1 MIPSNPP
8 IPSTP
13 RAGVLIDGKAY
24 IWSERLDDASLAK
37 KRLAQKV
44 QTAVSAGILAAAF
57 LFFLWFGW
65 GMYLYVIPSGMTA
78 FARAVFRPSFVGL
91 SFSLFLL
98 ASSFVFQ
105 RMCEVTRR
113 KTTMPDGTK
122 VPGNFEIQR
131 DFSPVPEGERVNV
144 ADLYHPDA
152 MKTVEDAYKLA
163 SSFGHASIQPL
174 HLFISSLSHGDVP
187 VVFGRLGLRF
197 DAISDAIN
205 RRLLSVPTGPG
216 PTFSEDAEQTLI
228 AAFQNAV
235 VRDRSSVSPIEL
247 FYESYR
253 RDPFVQ
259 ELLYDVKVDEARLSN
274 VVEWIRITDA
284 LRERYD
290 KYRRAAA
297 FKPTGPM
304 NRSMTA
310 IQTPAL
316 DSVSEDLTTAAVGGR
331 LPMLI
336 GRDAEMEELL
346 RVIEGGGR
354 SVLLVGPEGVGK
366 TALISGLAELMVRE
380 DVPKMLQD
388 RRLVSVVLSAV
399 ISGVDASEAQQRL
412 IGVLNDSGRS
422 GNVVLVMQNIEQ
434 LVETGSELASL
445 LVDALTRRMAFVIA
459 TTTPEAYAQTF
470 ERSPISRVFEVV
482 NVPEPDTTEAIRIV
496 ESKVGTIEYDQN
508 VIFTYDAV
516 ERSVLLSD
524 RYVHASYLPK
534 KAIGV
539 CKEAALV
546 AFKARGENAI
556 VTGDDV
562 EKVLAA
568 KTGIPM
574 TQVSTD
580 EKDKLLT
587 LESTIH
593 ARVIGQEEAVKAVS
607 SALRRA
613 RTELRAQNRPISTF
627 LFLGPSGVGKTA
639 LAKAVAASYFG
650 GENAMLRFDM
660 SEYQDQASVYRLIG
674 APGGDS
680 GLMTEAVRRNPFSL
694 ILLDEFE
701 KAHPNILNLFLQVF
715 DEGRLTDS
723 VGRVV
728 DFTNCIII
736 VTSNAGSAY
745 IQKAVSEGVPAD
757 QMKTRLIEEELH
769 GTYRPELLN
778 RFDGIIVFHPLT
790 PDDVQQITY
799 LMIAQVAER
808 LEAKGIM
815 FRATDEAVAELSTKG
830 YDPKFGA
837 RPLRRIIQEEVDNAI
852 ATALLEGRV
861 SRRDTIV
868 LHPGG
873 RIEIEKGTAL

>member
-1 MIPSNPP
+1 M
-8 IPSTP
+8 
-13 RAGVLIDGKAY
+13 GGKVYVWA
-24 IWSERLDDASLAK
+24 ERLDEESLARK
-37 KRLAQKV
+37 HLEKKV
-44 QTAVSAGILAAAF
+44 QKGVSAGALAVTF

-65 GMYLYVIPSGMTA
+65 GLYLTVLPKGGSALTDAIT
-78 FARAVFRPSFVGL
+78 RPSWVGL

-98 ASSFVFQ
+98 SFAFVFKRICDVNAA
-105 RMCEVTRR
+105 RMP
-113 KTTMPDGTK
+113 MPALS
-122 VPGNFEIQR
+122 R
-131 DFSPVPEGERVNV
+131 DAAPPDVLSPVPEGERANV
-144 ADLYHPDA
+144 AGLFH
-152 MKTVEDAYKLA
+152 EDASRAIEDAHKLA
-163 SSFGHASIQPL
+163 VTFGHALVTPL
-174 HLFISSLSHGDVP
+174 HLFIASLSHGDVP

-197 DAISDAIN
+197 DQVGDALN
-205 RRLLSVPTGPG
+205 RRLLQSATGQNPDL
-216 PTFSEDAEQTLI
+216 SEDTEKAILS
-228 AAFQNAV
+228 AFTNAV
-235 VRDRSSVSPIEL
+235 VRGRTHVSPIEL
-247 FYESYR
+247 FYEAYR
-253 RDPFVQ
+253 RDAFVR
-259 ELLYDVKVDEARLSN
+259 ELLFDLKVDEPRLQN

-284 LRERYD
+284 LRDRYETF
-290 KYRRAAA
+290 RRAAS

-304 NRSMTA
+304 NRSMTSVP
-310 IQTPAL
+310 TPAL
-316 DSVSEDLTTAAVGGR
+316 DSVSEDLTTAAVAGR

-336 GRDAEMEELL
+336 GRDAEMDELL

-354 SVLLVGPEGVGK
+354 SVLLIGPEGVGK
-366 TALISGLAELMVRE
+366 TALISGLAERMVSE

-388 RRLVSVVLSAV
+388 RRLVSVVLSAM
-399 ISGVDASEAQQRL
+399 ISGVDPAEAQQRM
-412 IGVLNDSGRS
+412 IGVMNDAARA
-422 GNVVLVMQNIEQ
+422 GNVVLVMQNLEQ
-434 LVETGSELASL
+434 LAEAGSELTSL

-459 TTTPEAYAQTF
+459 TTTPEAYARLL
-470 ERSPISRVFEVV
+470 ERSPLSRVFEAVT
-482 NVPEPDTTEAIRIV
+482 VPEPDTTEAIRIV
-496 ESKVGTIEYDQN
+496 ESKVGAIEYEQN
-508 VIFTYDAV
+508 VIFTYDAL
-516 ERSVLLSD
+516 ESAVLLSD
-524 RYVHASYLPK
+524 RYVHTGYLPK
-534 KAIGV
+534 KAIGI
-539 CKEAALV
+539 CKEAAQL
-546 AFKARGENAI
+546 AGKARGENAI
-556 VTGDDV
+556 VTGADV
-562 EKVLAA
+562 EQVLAA

-574 TQVSTD
+574 TQVNSD

-593 ARVIGQEEAVKAVS
+593 ARVIGQDEAVKAVS

-723 VGRVV
+723 AGRVV

-745 IQKAVSEGVPAD
+745 IQQAVSEGVPSD
-757 QMKTRLIEEELH
+757 QMKTRLIEEELR

-778 RFDGIIVFHPLT
+778 RFDGVIVFHPLT
-790 PDDVQQITY
+790 PDDVQQIAY
-799 LMIAQVAER
+799 LMIGQVAER
-808 LEAKGIM
+808 LEAKGM
-815 FRATDEAVAELSTKG
+815 AFRATDEAVHELSEKG

-852 ATALLEGRV
+852 ATALLEGKV
-861 SRRDTIV
+861 NRRDTIV

-873 RIEIEKGTAL
+873 RIEIEKAAAL